1 MSTLYFSAYLRRFLC
16 KMVSL
21 SVNSGFMLITVMTIY
36 HIDGGGDGTVCIIFM
51 LVHYAQCLWVVRVS
65 VIGW

>member
-1 MSTLYFSAYLRRFLC
+1 
-16 KMVSL
+16 MVSL